1 MLSACLFSFANS
13 SCCPTRFA
21 NLSVALKYSF
31 VALARFSKRF
41 IAIEQFTRD
50 KLRYSNLAGLPDDC
64 PSALMVEAGY
74 HARIRLDLETNTL
87 FLVRLAKHVNALAN
101 VGEHAFLAVGNDELH
116 LSHSIEKES
125 DETRVKCLDVR
136 RVERRHRNALGKLL
150 LQQCLLRRTDD
161 VDLV

>member
-1 MLSACLFSFANS
+1 
-13 SCCPTRFA
+13 
-21 NLSVALKYSF
+21 
-31 VALARFSKRF
+31 
-41 IAIEQFTRD
+41 
-50 KLRYSNLAGLPDDC
+50 
-64 PSALMVEAGY
+64 MVEAGY
-74 HARIRLDLETNTL
+74 HAGDTPSFRLADPLLQGVQSARIRLDLETKTL
-87 FLVRLAKHVNALAN
+87 FLVGFAKHVNALAN
-101 VGEHAFLAVGNDELH
+101 VGEHTFLAVGNDELH